1 MRKEGEGKVRELRSE
16 RVGETVWCEEK
27 EKGRGEWGEGRREMQ
42 GDDWKLMNMISEL
55 VELTVMV

>member
-1 MRKEGEGKVRELRSE
+1 MRRRKRKCERRRGGVKGEV
-16 RVGETVWCEEK
+16 
-27 EKGRGEWGEGRREMQ
+27 EMQ